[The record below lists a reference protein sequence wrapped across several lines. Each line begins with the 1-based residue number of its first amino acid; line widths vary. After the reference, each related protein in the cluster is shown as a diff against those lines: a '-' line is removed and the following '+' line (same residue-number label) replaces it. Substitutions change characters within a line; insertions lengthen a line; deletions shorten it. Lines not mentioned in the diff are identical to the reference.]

1 MTHVFKRNIL
11 LQNTQDTFHHGRLR
25 WNTTKEKC
33 TIHNS
38 WRNLWTVE
46 KRVLGDTVENV
57 VLYVPT
63 RPANQTKISTLQ
75 DLADAEHLEKI
86 FFVLGKEKE
95 NQKKSAINEATENA
109 INKTEQL
116 YAGLP
121 KKDLEDILEE
131 LDDKL
136 EPSVAEFLN
145 RFVNATTPNI
155 DTRDLIL
162 DLIKAYN
169 ETVIQYRKKTT
180 TA

>member
-1 MTHVFKRNIL
+1 MSSKEIYCYRIL
-11 LQNTQDTFHHGRLR
+11 KAYSIIVDFDGTPQRKNVPS
-25 WNTTKEKC
+25 
-33 TIHNS
+33 TIAGETYGQ
-38 WRNLWTVE
+38 WK

-86 FFVLGKEKE
+86 FFVFGKEKE